1 MEYSYRLVIDSV
13 IRNVRV
19 VGCVTQFQRKFVE
32 LYTFLNTTLFI
43 TDTLKQTLVYNRHV
57 HSGNYINNL
66 IVSYFYSKVH
76 TFHTLPYSPVR
87 YSQTAE

>member
-43 TDTLKQTLVYNRHV
+43 TDTLKQTLVYNGDM
-57 HSGNYINNL
+57 SI
-66 IVSYFYSKVH
+66 
-76 TFHTLPYSPVR
+76 
-87 YSQTAE
+87 AEIILTSSTKYGTTELKIALFDSVIFL